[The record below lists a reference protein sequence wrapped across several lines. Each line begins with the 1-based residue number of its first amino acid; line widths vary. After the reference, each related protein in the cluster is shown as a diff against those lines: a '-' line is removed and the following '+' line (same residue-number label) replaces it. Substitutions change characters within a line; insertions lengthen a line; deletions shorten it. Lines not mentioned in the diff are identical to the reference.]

1 MTAIEIT
8 PRSSKTSAWPP
19 TAQMSFLLS
28 IANCGSFF
36 IPELFS
42 IIPSVKKTKIRQ
54 LSGLPCL
61 DSVNNSTASEKADL

>member
-42 IIPSVKKTKIRQ
+42 IIPSVKKKLKFGNYPDYPAWIR
-54 LSGLPCL
+54 
-61 DSVNNSTASEKADL
+61 